1 LPNKWLKHAD
11 IVNECIRLFVK
22 DPLWQKAMTKQFA
35 SAFCLDHLIASPDP
49 NIQRVGISMAASLL
63 IKVPALEM
71 ADIVHDDYSME
82 LISRKL
88 FRILIDNQTKGRKEV
103 DALIDELH

>member
-1 LPNKWLKHAD
+1 
-11 IVNECIRLFVK
+11 
-22 DPLWQKAMTKQFA
+22 
-35 SAFCLDHLIASPDP
+35 
-49 NIQRVGISMAASLL
+49 MAASLL

-71 ADIVHDDYSME
+71 TDIVHDDYSME